1 MRLRENPGYLVDFV
15 ETPHLDGPYGAKGIG
30 EYGVIVMPEALANS
44 LSCAVEAPINQL
56 PLIPQFIWK
65 VKEGVH

>member
-1 MRLRENPGYLVDFV
+1 MRLGENPGYLVDFV
-15 ETPHLDGPYGAKGIG
+15 ETPHLDAP
-30 EYGVIVMPEALANS
+30 YGVIVMPEALANS

-56 PLIPQFIWK
+56 PLISQFIWK